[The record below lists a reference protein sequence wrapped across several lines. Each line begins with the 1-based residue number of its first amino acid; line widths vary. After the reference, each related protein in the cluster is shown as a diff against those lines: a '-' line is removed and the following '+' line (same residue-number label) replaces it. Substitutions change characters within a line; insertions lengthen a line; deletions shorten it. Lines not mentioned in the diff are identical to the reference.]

1 MKKLKFWSIIMLMAM
16 SLALMVSCGGDDDS
30 VTEPNNS
37 EIIDGVYVPKGKKL
51 VQLKYEA
58 NNEVNLAINAFI
70 VKYDSKGRLS
80 QINIKNKSNT
90 EEKEGEEFE
99 LAKIDYDTQTISN
112 SWSSKKYH
120 FSLNSNGYISQI
132 GFCTLDYTPNGY
144 LKEVNDNRGIGSII
158 YNEDDIIKASVSK
171 LTSDNISLYYF
182 YYGEDLEKGEMIFN
196 MERDPLFRNFRLVDW
211 SSSFTEIICGIAYTS
226 GLFGKNVKRCITLK
240 DSNKDAVFTYNQLEG
255 PSYNMKEKECIYRFI
270 CEWR

>member
-16 SLALMVSCGGDDDS
+16 SLPLMVSCGGDDDS

-37 EIIDGVYVPKGKKL
+37 EIIDGVNVPKGKKL
-51 VQLKYEA
+51 VQLKYVMQ
-58 NNEVNLAINAFI
+58 NSIWSFI

-80 QINIKNKSNT
+80 QINSKFKFDT
-90 EEKEGEEFE
+90 DEKEGEEFE
-99 LAKIDYDTQTISN
+99 LAKIDYDTQTIVN
-112 SWSSKKYH
+112 SSSSKKYH

-132 GFCTLDYTPNGY
+132 GLCTLDYTPNGY

-182 YYGEDLEKGEMIFN
+182 YYGEDQEKGEMIFN
-196 MERDPLFRNFRLVDW
+196 IERDPIFTNYRLVDW
-211 SSSFTEIICGIAYTS
+211 DYLTEILCGIAYTS

-255 PSYNMKEKECIYRFI
+255 ASYNMKERESMYRFV
-270 CEWR
+270 CEWQ

>member
-16 SLALMVSCGGDDDS
+16 SLPLMVSCGGDDDS
-30 VTEPNNS
+30 VTEPSNS
-37 EIIDGVYVPKGKKL
+37 EIIDGVNVPKGKKL
-51 VQLKYEA
+51 VQLKYVMQ
-58 NNEVNLAINAFI
+58 NSICSFI

-80 QINIKNKSNT
+80 QINIKYKSNT
-90 EEKEGEEFE
+90 EEKEGEEYE

-112 SWSSKKYH
+112 SLSSKKYH

-132 GFCTLDYTPNGY
+132 GLCTLDYTPNGY

-171 LTSDNISLYYF
+171 LTSDKISLYYF

-211 SSSFTEIICGIAYTS
+211 DYFTEILCGIAYTS

-240 DSNKDAVFTYNQLEG
+240 DSNKDAVFAYTLLDG